1 MRAFYAIVLLLFL
14 AAIGIF
20 AFQNMDTVTIKYLD
34 RSSEVPLSALV
45 GAVYALGMVSG
56 WTVVGMVK
64 KSLQRV
70 TEERR

>member
-1 MRAFYAIVLLLFL
+1 MRAFYAIVLLLFVG
-14 AAIGIF
+14 AVAVF
-20 AFQNMDTVTIKYLD
+20 AFQNKGAIAIKYLD
-34 RSSEVPLSALV
+34 RSADVPLSGLI

-56 WTVVGMVK
+56 WTVVGMLK

>member
-1 MRAFYAIVLLLFL
+1 MRAFYAIVLLVFL
-14 AAIGIF
+14 AAIAVF
-20 AFQNMDTVTIKYLD
+20 AVQNMDTVTIKYLD
-34 RSSEVPLSALV
+34 RSSQVPLAALV